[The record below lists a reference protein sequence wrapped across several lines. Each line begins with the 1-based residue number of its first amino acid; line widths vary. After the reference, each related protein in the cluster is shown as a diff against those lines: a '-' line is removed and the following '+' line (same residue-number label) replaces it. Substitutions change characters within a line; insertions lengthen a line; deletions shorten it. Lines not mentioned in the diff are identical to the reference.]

1 MLLLWLVIWH
11 RLMAFSQEAYFFFY
25 CIFFKRQQLIG
36 RVPESSAHICCCCV
50 SSAVQ
55 TVKSIQPLLL
65 FPLCEIVPSRQTNM
79 PPAGA
84 HPFSPSLW
92 DFSAAGGVQQLLGH
106 GSPFLFWVG
115 PLNVCDLGCC
125 SLPAFDIKHIP
136 LLRQQALV
144 ESDGRQQWNKEN
156 RH

>member
-1 MLLLWLVIWH
+1 MTNDLNRMQHKLQHFILGLCECYYCGYLYDTGLWLLARKPI
-11 RLMAFSQEAYFFFY
+11 FFFY
-25 CIFFKRQQLIG
+25 CIFFRRQQLIG

-84 HPFSPSLW
+84 HPFSPSL
-92 DFSAAGGVQQLLGH
+92 
-106 GSPFLFWVG
+106 
-115 PLNVCDLGCC
+115 
-125 SLPAFDIKHIP
+125 
-136 LLRQQALV
+136 
-144 ESDGRQQWNKEN
+144 
-156 RH
+156 